1 MATELRRS
9 GIDVVGD
16 MPWGTHFCQFY
27 DTKDDLLEILVPYF
41 KAGLESHEACVWVV
55 SKLTE
60 KDARNALR
68 NALPDVE
75 RYLADQSIEILVDSE
90 LYMNGGSLDL
100 DRVRGAWSEKL
111 TLALARA
118 YSGIRVTGDALFELL
133 VEPFYL

>member
-41 KAGLESHEACVWVV
+41 KAGLESHEACVWIV

-60 KDARNALR
+60 KDVRSALR
-68 NALPDVE
+68 HALPDVE
-75 RYLADQSIEILVDSE
+75 RYLADQSLEILGDSE
-90 LYMNGGSLDL
+90 FVH
-100 DRVRGAWSEKL
+100 VRRFS
-111 TLALARA
+111 
-118 YSGIRVTGDALFELL
+118 
-133 VEPFYL
+133 

>member
-100 DRVRGAWSEKL
+100 DRVRGA
-111 TLALARA
+111 
-118 YSGIRVTGDALFELL
+118 
-133 VEPFYL
+133 